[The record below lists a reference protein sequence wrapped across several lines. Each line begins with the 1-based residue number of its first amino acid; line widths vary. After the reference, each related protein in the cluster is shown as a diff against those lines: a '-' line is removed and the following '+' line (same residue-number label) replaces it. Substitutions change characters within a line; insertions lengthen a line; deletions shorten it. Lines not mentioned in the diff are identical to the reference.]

1 MAKTA
6 FWYTQ
11 CIWIEVDQAIL
22 AEEDRVVVVRFGHD
36 WDPTCMRMDET
47 LFKIAPKVKNFSVIY
62 LVDITKVPDFNK
74 MYELYDPCTV
84 MFFFRNKH
92 IMVDLGTGNNNKIN
106 WPITDGQELID
117 IIETVYR
124 GARKG
129 RGLVVS
135 PKDYSTKYKLTQ
147 LQDLINELA
156 SFMTNAV
163 GVLQATAPPCDFDRS
178 NPELEEETNC
188 QLFAA
193 HIARTA
199 KDVEVL
205 IDSFPIEDAGN
216 GDTVEQLLQ
225 VDAERSKV
233 ARELECV
240 VGEGED
246 LVQRIQQRLSDIA
259 HVQIM
264 SRPSC

>member
-1 MAKTA
+1 MSYMLPHLENG
-6 FWYTQ
+6 WQ
-11 CIWIEVDQAIL
+11 VDQAIL

-124 GARKG
+124 MSDR
-129 RGLVVS
+129 
-135 PKDYSTKYKLTQ
+135 LTQ
-147 LQDLINELA
+147 LQDLVNELA
-156 SFMTNAV
+156 SFMTNAI
-163 GVLQATAPPCDFDRS
+163 GVLQATAPPCDFDRC

-205 IDSFPIEDAGN
+205 IDSFPIDDTGN

-233 ARELECV
+233 ARELECIV
-240 VGEGED
+240 ADGED
-246 LVQRIQQRLSDIA
+246 LVQRIQRRLADVA
-259 HVQIM
+259 RVQIM

>member
-1 MAKTA
+1 MSYMLPHLENG
-6 FWYTQ
+6 WQ
-11 CIWIEVDQAIL
+11 VDQAIL

-106 WPITDGQELID
+106 WAITDGQELID

-124 GARKG
+124 MSDR
-129 RGLVVS
+129 
-135 PKDYSTKYKLTQ
+135 LTQ

-156 SFMTNAV
+156 SFMTNAI

-233 ARELECV
+233 
-240 VGEGED
+240 
-246 LVQRIQQRLSDIA
+246 
-259 HVQIM
+259 
-264 SRPSC
+264 

>member
-1 MAKTA
+1 MSYMLPHLENG
-6 FWYTQ
+6 WQ
-11 CIWIEVDQAIL
+11 VDQAIL

-124 GARKG
+124 MSDR
-129 RGLVVS
+129 
-135 PKDYSTKYKLTQ
+135 LTQ

-156 SFMTNAV
+156 SFMTNAI

-199 KDVEVL
+199 KDVEVNVL

-216 GDTVEQLLQ
+216 GDTIEQLLQ

-259 HVQIM
+259 RFSVKVVDHF
-264 SRPSC
+264 